1 MNTWVFESLRGSE
14 AWPVMTL
21 WSKISP
27 FTDPEAIAVSFQL
40 NVRQDT
46 ISLWS
51 YHKQNTTHSN
61 HVHFHAKKQQ
71 RAKLLNGDAWYRG
84 YLSLNFSLFGS
95 LTKLLGRCTT
105 AKLCGWTF
113 CMLLQFVLDCLP
125 SRFIHNCS
133 AEWPEK
139 MLGTIWQSDIRC
151 CIYFETKKKMV

>member
-1 MNTWVFESLRGSE
+1 MSGKTLYPCDPITNKIQLTQTMCTFMQKNNRGQNY
-14 AWPVMTL
+14 WMVM
-21 WSKISP
+21 P
-27 FTDPEAIAVSFQL
+27 
-40 NVRQDT
+40 DT
-46 ISLWS
+46 GGIFPL
-51 YHKQNTTHSN
+51 T
-61 HVHFHAKKQQ
+61 F
-71 RAKLLNGDAWYRG
+71 L
-84 YLSLNFSLFGS
+84 FFGS

-151 CIYFETKKKMV
+151 CIYFETKKKWSSLHWIFRYALIAPGESRSSRMLLSQLVY